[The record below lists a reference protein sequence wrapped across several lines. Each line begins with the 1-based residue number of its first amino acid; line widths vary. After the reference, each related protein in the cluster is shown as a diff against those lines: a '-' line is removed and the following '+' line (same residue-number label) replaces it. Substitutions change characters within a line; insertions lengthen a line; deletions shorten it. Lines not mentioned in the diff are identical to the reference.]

1 MAWDVRGGVA
11 SWGKTG
17 VLDLSPSARSAR
29 STRTGKSTAS
39 AHSAKDVAGRSE
51 CWEAFLLQARAAQ
64 ATRCFVFS
72 HRRLD
77 GVAASALGKYLQEE
91 CSARFVDLS
100 FLKRWEQVDAVAAAA
115 LKQGLRPLRSLSL
128 DGNCIDAELWHEAL
142 QVHPGL
148 QHLSLQKT
156 NLTDAHAPLF
166 AELLREPLMFSLDL
180 GCNDISD
187 AGAATL
193 LEALQQN
200 NVLLELGLEG
210 TKTSE
215 PMRQNVQ
222 ALLERN
228 ARLYQGARPVDEV
241 LRGLR
246 RAQAEAATG
255 QAQLTE
261 GVAEIESQ
269 AASTVQSPMSS
280 PRHPRSR
287 KGDATPAAVL
297 DLSRGIGAFCAAE
310 LEEEEDEREEPS
322 LEQEMADQVWFDAD
336 DGRRLL
342 AELNLR
348 CEAGWRYSAADQ
360 EEMVRFREMIKE
372 LQELRVREKQR
383 HEEALQRLAEAQRS
397 FNQRMSPMQKRSL
410 ELQKQIE
417 AVQSDVAAA
426 HQQKFFEEGL
436 LRDAQ
441 RDLEVEQEELAQEK
455 LAGQRVVSSLRL
467 RHHEMAENLQE
478 MHREQG
484 LLEANI
490 DFLLGDNER
499 CRRALH
505 AVRFETETERFVP
518 HSILGRLGRDLVNV
532 KGATSTP

>member
-228 ARLYQGARPVDEV
+228 ARLPLGTRALARWMRFCVGYGVLRRKLPLDRWKANDKGSLTLIV
-241 LRGLR
+241 LRGPSMM
-246 RAQAEAATG
+246 T
-255 QAQLTE
+255 
-261 GVAEIESQ
+261 VAL
-269 AASTVQSPMSS
+269 
-280 PRHPRSR
+280 
-287 KGDATPAAVL
+287 PA
-297 DLSRGIGAFCAAE
+297 F
-310 LEEEEDEREEPS
+310 P
-322 LEQEMADQVWFDAD
+322 
-336 DGRRLL
+336 
-342 AELNLR
+342 
-348 CEAGWRYSAADQ
+348 
-360 EEMVRFREMIKE
+360 
-372 LQELRVREKQR
+372 
-383 HEEALQRLAEAQRS
+383 
-397 FNQRMSPMQKRSL
+397 
-410 ELQKQIE
+410 
-417 AVQSDVAAA
+417 
-426 HQQKFFEEGL
+426 
-436 LRDAQ
+436 
-441 RDLEVEQEELAQEK
+441 
-455 LAGQRVVSSLRL
+455 
-467 RHHEMAENLQE
+467 
-478 MHREQG
+478 
-484 LLEANI
+484 
-490 DFLLGDNER
+490 
-499 CRRALH
+499 
-505 AVRFETETERFVP
+505 
-518 HSILGRLGRDLVNV
+518 
-532 KGATSTP
+532 